1 MTLSQS
7 LTNLGDAVREE
18 KLLSDKLTIDE
29 MVDVLSS
36 KNDLNDGLSTSLFTE
51 RLSITSNNDGFV
63 FKRTSNTG
71 VSRAALNFNTPN
83 IKGRTIRV
91 YFQAYANSSDVVP
104 INVTQAGNPQNHLV
118 NVKKGPM
125 RGYFLTFKLHAT
137 TSLSLYLLD
146 KGSSITIK
154 GLRAWFIS

>member
-29 MVDVLSS
+29 MADVLSS
-36 KNDLNDGLSTSLFTE
+36 KNDLNDRLSTSLFTE

-63 FKRTSNTG
+63 FKRTSNAG
-71 VSRAALNFNTPN
+71 ASRVALNFNTTN
-83 IKGRTIRV
+83 TKGRTIEV
-91 YFQAYANSSDVVP
+91 YFQAYANSADEVSVS
-104 INVTQAGNPQNHLV
+104 IAQAGGLGSRV
-118 NVKKGPM
+118 SIKSGTM
-125 RGYFLTFKLHAT
+125 RGYFVTLKLVAN
-137 TSLSLYLLD
+137 TSLSIYLLD
-146 KGSSITIK
+146 KDSSITMK

>member
-29 MVDVLSS
+29 MADVLSS
-36 KNDLNDGLSTSLFTE
+36 KNDLKDELSTKLFTE
-51 RLSITSNNDGFV
+51 ALSITENSDGYV
-63 FKRTSNTG
+63 LKNIANKA
-71 VSRAALNFNTPN
+71 VSRTALTFNSIN
-83 IKGRTIRV
+83 LVGRTIRV
-91 YFQAYANSSDVVP
+91 YFQAFANSSDVVP
-104 INVTQAGNPQNHLV
+104 INVTQAGDPQNHLV